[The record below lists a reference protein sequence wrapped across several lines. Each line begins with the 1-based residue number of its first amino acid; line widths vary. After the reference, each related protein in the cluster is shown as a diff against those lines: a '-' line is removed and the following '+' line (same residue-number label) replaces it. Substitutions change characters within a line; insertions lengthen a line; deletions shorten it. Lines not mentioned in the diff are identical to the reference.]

1 MLLLFSPGLQ
11 AKPLVIGG
19 SGTDLGTFRLLAE
32 TFIQSNP
39 SVEIKILPSMGS
51 SGGVKALKH
60 GMLDL
65 VLTSRALKDKETSH
79 ELISVHYASTP
90 LVFAV
95 ADTSKQ
101 HNINTDQVLKIY
113 TGALK
118 HWPDGSVV
126 RPVLRPST
134 DSDTKIVLDS
144 LIECKKCFYQ
154 AYQRRELPVA
164 ITDQESADMIGDI
177 PGGLGTSTL
186 ALILSENKPI
196 KALTLNNVAASAHN
210 LKNKTYPMYK
220 KLYLVYKRQPG
231 NPNLS
236 AFLSFL
242 STEPAQSIFLNT
254 AHLVVK

>member
-19 SGTDLGTFRLLAE
+19 SGTDLGTFRILAE
-32 TFIQSNP
+32 AFSKKNP
-39 SVEIKILPSMGS
+39 SIEIKILPSMGS
-51 SGGVKALKH
+51 SGGIKALKH

-65 VLTSRALKDKETSH
+65 ALTSRALKDKEKSLD
-79 ELISVHYASTP
+79 LISMHYASTP

-95 ADTSKQ
+95 ASSSKQ
-101 HNINTDQVLKIY
+101 RNINTDQVLKIY
-113 TGALK
+113 TGAVK
-118 HWPDGSVV
+118 RWPDGSVV

-164 ITDQESADMIGDI
+164 ITDQESAGMIGNI

-196 KALTLNNVAASAHN
+196 KALALNNVVASADS

-220 KLYLVYKRQPG
+220 NLYLVYNRQH
-231 NPNLS
+231 NNQNLT

-242 STEPAQSIFLNT
+242 TTQRAQSIFLNT